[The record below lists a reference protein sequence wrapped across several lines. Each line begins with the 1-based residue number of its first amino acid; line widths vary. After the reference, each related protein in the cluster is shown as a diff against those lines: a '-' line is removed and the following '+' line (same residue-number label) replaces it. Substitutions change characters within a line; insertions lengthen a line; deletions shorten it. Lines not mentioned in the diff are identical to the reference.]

1 MSLTNVNFHTH
12 NAPTDMPVVALV
24 SRLTGELVSVIVV
37 GEDAHYYAGHPTSPL
52 MSEFR
57 WFPKEEWTLADGA
70 S

>member
-1 MSLTNVNFHTH
+1 MDAATRSHTWASSMS
-12 NAPTDMPVVALV
+12 DRPVVALV

-57 WFPKEEWTLADGA
+57 WFPKDEWTIADGA
-70 S
+70 A